1 MGWADDARSN
11 LCHQFYYDINGDG
24 TLEYFDTDGIYSI
37 NGKKLYSINCG
48 TYSMGLF
55 DKDGHPLLVTAGPKV
70 WDYKTGKYIFSDS
83 KWKGVELADIDG
95 DGRKELVELSTYQ
108 YFNDPGRFIN
118 TYHLQNDGTF
128 VKGNMYVTSDT
139 TTVKS
144 ITLDNYTPYSSGS
157 LTTSIGAP
165 GAGMFVEAK
174 PFLEWTDWDEGDNT
188 ETAKAKQRSTITYSK
203 RANST
208 ALDLNGDGL
217 EELMDYWRTY
227 YNLGNNTLLQTNST
241 ISLYSADLTGNGLLD
256 YVKFKKDQVDLYL
269 NKTGSTQLEQKTLL
283 KNSKISSVFFG
294 DFDKDGDVD
303 ILILIPGSDYLIFQ
317 FYRNDGNG
325 VFKPKDYNVDFSF
338 NEFSSF
344 ACGDY
349 DGDGL
354 YEILYNPPGQSVLF
368 KCNKDWTVTETKF
381 SKHLTAIGD
390 YNNDGF
396 TELLSNGNN
405 VGTIPNSKQNTRP
418 AKMEKPTA
426 VLYADAGKLK
436 LSWAPGKD
444 TETSS
449 CDLTYELRIGS
460 ESGKGDIFLG
470 KSNADGIRRTLNE
483 GNMGH
488 NLKYLF
494 NANCLSEGKYYIAI
508 QAIDADRKSVV

>member
-1 MGWADDARSN
+1 MLVCLLVLWQGMGWADNDRSN

-55 DKDGHPLLVTAGPKV
+55 DKDGHPLLVTTGPKV

-83 KWKGVELADIDG
+83 KWGEGVELADIDG

-157 LTTSIGAP
+157 LATSIGAP

-174 PFLEWTDWDEGDNT
+174 PFLEWTDLDEYDNT

-325 VFKPKDYNVDFSF
+325 VFKPKDYSVDFSF

-354 YEILYNPPGQSVLF
+354 YEILYNPPYNSVLF

-396 TELLSNGNN
+396 TELLSNA
-405 VGTIPNSKQNTRP
+405 T
-418 AKMEKPTA
+418 M
-426 VLYADAGKLK
+426 
-436 LSWAPGKD
+436 
-444 TETSS
+444 
-449 CDLTYELRIGS
+449 
-460 ESGKGDIFLG
+460 
-470 KSNADGIRRTLNE
+470 
-483 GNMGH
+483 
-488 NLKYLF
+488 
-494 NANCLSEGKYYIAI
+494 
-508 QAIDADRKSVV
+508 